1 MHGHHPDLA
10 SISAQ
15 PRAIAADTPL
25 VWIGGPPA
33 DDDARLV
40 WVAVTARARATYAAV
55 IDETAEHLFHRD
67 LARLGGSADL
77 GLFQPFYRAYAR
89 EVVLRLEGTH
99 LRIEDAR

>member
-40 WVAVTARARATYAAV
+40 WVAVTARARASYAAV

-77 GLFQPFYRAYAR
+77 GFFQPFYRAYAR

-99 LRIEDAR
+99 LRIEDGR